1 MCALKILGVHVRI
14 SVTPFFPGCISH
26 VPNSQMNFFDFLKS
40 L

>member
-1 MCALKILGVHVRI
+1 MCALKILGVRVHI

-26 VPNSQMNFFDFLKS
+26 VPLSQMNLFHFLKS